1 MMGAICRLE
10 GSLPRMNC
18 THTKHPGRRKKNKNM
33 NIISFRLHA
42 TPHILTVDRVQTNQN
57 AKTETM
63 HADWT
68 NWSNAISY
76 SSSPAWHLITHTCAC
91 SSGLNADERFFLLSF
106 SFFPEPHLSRRP
118 GEANSLTAKSTHT
131 HTHTNKHA
139 ITCVHKSVSGKNSSL
154 LIKEL
159 IHLWTEV
166 HNNTS
171 SVAKISN
178 TSYLNQM

>member
-18 THTKHPGRRKKNKNM
+18 THTKHPGRKKINKNM
-33 NIISFRLHA
+33 KIISFRLHA

-131 HTHTNKHA
+131 HTHTKTSTQLHVCTSPSQGKTAHFLLRNSYIYGQKCI
-139 ITCVHKSVSGKNSSL
+139 ITQVPWQK
-154 LIKEL
+154 
-159 IHLWTEV
+159 
-166 HNNTS
+166 
-171 SVAKISN
+171 
-178 TSYLNQM
+178 